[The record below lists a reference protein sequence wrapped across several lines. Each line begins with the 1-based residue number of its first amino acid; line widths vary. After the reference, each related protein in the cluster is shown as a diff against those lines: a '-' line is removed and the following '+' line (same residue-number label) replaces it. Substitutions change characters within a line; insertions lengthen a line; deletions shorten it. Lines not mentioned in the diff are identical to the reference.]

1 MVIIVAVAVF
11 AICHLVVAAVNNLF
25 FRGAIMSF
33 WGKVGELGKSAINAT
48 VDAAKEANAEKERYK
63 DELRERN
70 YSEAKLRELFR
81 TTSSASRKMAI
92 ASIMR
97 ERGFSSFE

>member
-1 MVIIVAVAVF
+1 
-11 AICHLVVAAVNNLF
+11 
-25 FRGAIMSF
+25 MSF

-97 ERGFSSFE
+97 ERGFYQLHLANCTNLSTLYPRLHIDMLLTRLIDQGA